1 MRHNLINKC
10 ILLTGLAL
18 ASSSIV
24 SAQYKDPPFFQ
35 HGKVYLTIHGEESD
49 REAWVTFP
57 SITEHY
63 QGDIIIPETAKNV
76 KYDYTVTGI
85 DRQAFGYCDN
95 LRIVEV
101 PNTVSFIAASAF
113 KGSNIDVLKLGNSI
127 TGIGDAFLWTTI
139 NKLKITDLS
148 KWCKIIF
155 TSEFSNPIKVS
166 ATVYLNDTRLTR
178 LVIPDD
184 VTAIPDYAFFGFKE
198 LQSVVLPPS
207 VKSIK
212 TSAFSD
218 CISLNSIEIS
228 SSVESIYARAFW
240 NCTGLKSI
248 DIPNTVNSLGAR
260 AFGCCRSLK
269 SAKIGNSIKTIKES
283 SFCCCEDLVSLHL
296 GDGIS
301 GIESDAFAGCSSLIN
316 VCLPDLISSIGEN
329 AFYQCEN
336 MTNINIPQPVK
347 NIGTNALSKCNKI
360 SVLRFNAIDAKK
372 SSKAF
377 EDCTIKSFV
386 IGKDVKSINRYML
399 RGANIESII
408 ALGTIPPDCS
418 GAFPQNIPETVKL
431 YVPHEAYDLY
441 REHEI
446 WGTFSNILSITP
458 INNLQFTQDQ
468 LNINPKDTFSLK
480 DLLNKEQSNASVS
493 QLEWISSDYETVT
506 VDGEG
511 NIEALKHGEAKIT
524 AKSIDGSG
532 LEASCVIKVGGFD
545 EGDIN
550 GDGNVNIG
558 DVTALIN
565 HILGNTPANFIA
577 ELADI
582 NGDNKVNIGDVTA
595 LINKIL
601 TSNN

>member
-1 MRHNLINKC
+1 M
-10 ILLTGLAL
+10 
-18 ASSSIV
+18 
-24 SAQYKDPPFFQ
+24 
-35 HGKVYLTIHGEESD
+35 
-49 REAWVTFP
+49 
-57 SITEHY
+57 
-63 QGDIIIPETAKNV
+63 
-76 KYDYTVTGI
+76 
-85 DRQAFGYCDN
+85 
-95 LRIVEV
+95 
-101 PNTVSFIAASAF
+101 
-113 KGSNIDVLKLGNSI
+113 
-127 TGIGDAFLWTTI
+127 
-139 NKLKITDLS
+139 
-148 KWCKIIF
+148 
-155 TSEFSNPIKVS
+155 
-166 ATVYLNDTRLTR
+166 
-178 LVIPDD
+178 
-184 VTAIPDYAFFGFKE
+184 
-198 LQSVVLPPS
+198 
-207 VKSIK
+207 
-212 TSAFSD
+212 
-218 CISLNSIEIS
+218 
-228 SSVESIYARAFW
+228 
-240 NCTGLKSI
+240 
-248 DIPNTVNSLGAR
+248 
-260 AFGCCRSLK
+260 K

-283 SFCCCEDLVSLHL
+283 SFYDCKDLVSLHL
-296 GDGIS
+296 GDNIS
-301 GIESDAFAGCSSLIN
+301 GIESSAFEGCSSLIN
-316 VCLPDLISSIGEN
+316 VCLPDLISSIGTN
-329 AFYQCEN
+329 AFYRCEN

-347 NIGTNALSKCNKI
+347 TIGANTLSECNKI
-360 SVLRFNAIDAKK
+360 SVLRFNAIDTKNSFEA
-372 SSKAF
+372 AF

-386 IGKDVKSINRYML
+386 IGKDVKRIRGYML
-399 RGANIESII
+399 SGSNIESII

-418 GAFPQNIPETVKL
+418 TSFPENIPETVKL

-446 WGTFSNILSITP
+446 WGTFSNIISITP

-480 DLLNKEQSNASVS
+480 DLLNKEPSNASVS
-493 QLEWISSDYETVT
+493 QVEWISSDYETVT